1 MRWIKP
7 SIRILIL
14 FLLLA
19 EITSLAYAQYDIGTT
34 PLPNTTVIE
43 GGASKNVSFW
53 ELPLWI
59 QIAFVTA
66 TVIALLGAFK
76 LFPIFIGKLK
86 HLVENKRRN
95 RIYAYIQSNPGSTV
109 RDISRDEDINIGT
122 VKYHVYQLDIAK
134 RIVPK
139 KIGKFLRLFQN
150 SNIYS
155 DKEQLVLSACKNE
168 TGKSILFYIKDNP
181 GATNKQIADRFDI
194 KESTAHWYMDSY
206 IRECIVNFVKDGKL
220 KKYYLEDDTVK
231 IMQKLGINK

>member
-19 EITSLAYAQYDIGTT
+19 EITSYAYAQYDIGAS

-43 GGASKNVSFW
+43 GGASRNVSFW

-76 LFPIFIGKLK
+76 LAPIFIGKLK
-86 HLVENKRRN
+86 HLVENRRRE
-95 RIYAYIQSNPGSTV
+95 RIYAYVQSNPGSTV
-109 RDISRDEDINIGT
+109 RDISRDEDINIGS
-122 VKYHVYQLDIAK
+122 VKYHIYQLDMAK

-139 KIGKFLRLFQN
+139 RIGKFLRLFQN
-150 SNIYS
+150 SNTYS
-155 DKEQLVLSACKNE
+155 DKEKLVLSAFKNE

-181 GATNKQIADRFDI
+181 GVTNKQIADRFYI
-194 KESTAHWYMDSY
+194 KESSAHWYMDSFLQD
-206 IRECIVNFVKDGKL
+206 RLVKFVKEGKY
-220 KKYYLEDDTVK
+220 KKYYLEEDVELIIK
-231 IMQKLGINK
+231 NLL